1 MTTAER
7 SGTNARI
14 NARKNAGTHVMT
26 TARRTATKTAR
37 ETTLNALVEN
47 HTELKDNNQSH
58 LINLVPNKVSHKN
71 SQI

>member
-1 MTTAER
+1 
-7 SGTNARI
+7 
-14 NARKNAGTHVMT
+14 
-26 TARRTATKTAR
+26 
-37 ETTLNALVEN
+37 LVEN